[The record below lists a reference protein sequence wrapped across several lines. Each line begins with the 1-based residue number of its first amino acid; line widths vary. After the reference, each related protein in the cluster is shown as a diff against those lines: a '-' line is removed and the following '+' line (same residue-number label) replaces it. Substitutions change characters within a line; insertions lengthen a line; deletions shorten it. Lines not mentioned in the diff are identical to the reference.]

1 MSAHNFSESGE
12 HAMLQADI
20 VALEHRQQDLESEI
34 FETLCHAAIDDP
46 MIIDLRSKVLFI
58 REEID
63 RLRHEAL
70 LFYHERYGFS

>member
-20 VALEHRQQDLESEI
+20 VALEHRQQDLENEISEA
-34 FETLCHAAIDDP
+34 LCHAAIDDP
-46 MIIDLRSKVLFI
+46 MIMDLRSRVLFV

-70 LFYHERYGFS
+70 LFYH